1 MTEYRDIT
9 PNPRILRALGD
20 IPFQPF
26 QCLAELIDNSVDAFA
41 EVARA
46 GGGPG
51 ERKVLI
57 AWSGDGVPARDKS
70 VEIVDAGPGM
80 TLDQIQNAARA
91 GYSSNDPIHNLG
103 LFGMGFN
110 IATAKLGENTRL
122 LSTRPGDPEWVGIE
136 IDFPELIRSKAFR
149 VRVVRE
155 PKTDPGG
162 HGTRIA
168 VSKLRGDTYVQLRD
182 KEVVIRQRLENLYS
196 TLLEKNDLEVQ
207 VQGRKLNPR
216 RHCVWGESRFVSRDG
231 TAIPAVI
238 QIDRDLGVV
247 LFDVER
253 HRYLTRD
260 EEADARESET
270 SSGSLPSGVVE
281 RRKRLHGWIGIQRYA
296 DPNDF
301 GIDFVRNG
309 RKILISDKS
318 LFNYENPMTGTS
330 ILEYP
335 VELGTTVGGRIVGE
349 INVDYMIPTY
359 QKNDFD
365 RTDMSWNET
374 VEALRG
380 VGPLLPKTRKAMG
393 FTDKNTSPIGLLAN
407 AYRRTDQ
414 GTKCLFVER
423 SLSREYTGSFRRGE
437 TRYQDDTE
445 WWKAAQEADRAAA
458 TGGAATA
465 PEVDTG
471 AVPSD
476 NPDDY
481 APPGAD
487 AEGVV
492 TPPAPVPVAP
502 SAPAL
507 PTSTLDELKRN
518 SRHMTS
524 LSGPYAHGS
533 FPPLQV
539 KVWELSTGT
548 IQSSGESAACAFFI
562 DGIEC
567 DFFFNPRH
575 PLLAQYPVEPRHL
588 LAVYMAEKFKAR
600 DRMPDIGRVYGEI
613 VQRRMPDSRIDKAGL
628 QERATE
634 VLDRLRE
641 MIAERLSH
649 RRKDLVECIHE
660 SQGEVEETVTSMLSG
675 IGSRLVID
683 FQDKLETGYDALQYV
698 PHRTLLRIID
708 RFPEDL
714 FDNKVFK
721 SPYSA
726 LSLPDTQATERL
738 RGESKDR
745 IVGYLK
751 DALWVIS
758 KTTGVSALGRM
769 KDELSRCAHSI
780 NFLAQEIAD

>member
-41 EVARA
+41 EAARA
-46 GGGPG
+46 GAGPG

-70 VEIVDAGPGM
+70 VEVVDTGPGM
-80 TLDQIQNAARA
+80 TIDQIQNAARA
-91 GYSSNDPIHNLG
+91 GYSSNDPVHNLG

-136 IDFPELIRSKAFR
+136 IDFPELIRSKEFR

-155 PKTDPGG
+155 PKPDPGG
-162 HGTRIA
+162 HGTRIL

-182 KEVVIRQRLENLYS
+182 KESMIRQRLENLYS

-207 VQGRKLNPR
+207 IQGKKLNPR
-216 RHCVWGESRFVSRDG
+216 RHCVWSESRFVSRDG

-238 QIDRDLGVV
+238 QIDRDLGVA

-260 EEADARESET
+260 EEADIRESNT
-270 SSGSLPSGVVE
+270 ASGSLPPGFVE
-281 RRKRLHGWIGIQRYA
+281 RRKRLHGWVGIQRYA

-301 GIDFVRNG
+301 GIDFIRNG

-318 LFNYENPMTGTS
+318 LFNHENPMTGTLT
-330 ILEYP
+330 LEYP
-335 VELGTTVGGRIVGE
+335 KDLGTTVGGRIVGE
-349 INVDYMIPTY
+349 IHVDYMIPTY

-365 RTDMSWNET
+365 RTDRSWNET

-393 FTDKNTSPIGLLAN
+393 FTDKNTLPIGRLAN
-407 AYRRTDQ
+407 AYSRTEQ
-414 GTKCLFVER
+414 GTKWMFVEK
-423 SLSREYTGSFRRGE
+423 SLSREYTERFRRGE

-458 TGGAATA
+458 TSGAATA

-471 AVPSD
+471 GAPSD

-481 APPGAD
+481 APPDAG
-487 AEGVV
+487 AEGGA
-492 TPPAPVPVAP
+492 TPPAP
-502 SAPAL
+502 APAEPPL
-507 PTSTLDELKRN
+507 PTSNLDELKRN
-518 SRHMTS
+518 SRHVTS
-524 LSGPYAHGS
+524 HSGPYSHGS
-533 FPPLQV
+533 APPLPV

-548 IQSSGESAACAFFI
+548 IQSSGESTACAFFI

-567 DFFFNPRH
+567 DFFYNPRH

-588 LAVYMAEKFKAR
+588 LAVYMAEKFRAR
-600 DRMPDIGRVYGEI
+600 DRVPDIGRVYGEI
-613 VQRRMPDSRIDKAGL
+613 VQRRMSDTRIDKAGL

-634 VLDRLRE
+634 ALDRLRE
-641 MIAERLSH
+641 KIAERLD
-649 RRKDLVECIHE
+649 RKSV
-660 SQGEVEETVTSMLSG
+660 V
-675 IGSRLVID
+675 
-683 FQDKLETGYDALQYV
+683 
-698 PHRTLLRIID
+698 
-708 RFPEDL
+708 
-714 FDNKVFK
+714 
-721 SPYSA
+721 
-726 LSLPDTQATERL
+726 
-738 RGESKDR
+738 
-745 IVGYLK
+745 
-751 DALWVIS
+751 
-758 KTTGVSALGRM
+758 
-769 KDELSRCAHSI
+769 
-780 NFLAQEIAD
+780 